1 MDFYKNDYVLCE
13 STCAP
18 KLLVWIFKSSE
29 PILDSYNLQVLYTYD
44 NQDFSLTFNPTQFVR
59 NLPYNRTDK
68 F

>member
-1 MDFYKNDYVLCE
+1 MDFYKNDCPLWKHMC
-13 STCAP
+13 SKIAS
-18 KLLVWIFKSSE
+18 LNIKSSE

-44 NQDFSLTFNPTQFVR
+44 NQDFSLTFNPTQLVR